1 MSKSKLPAS
10 HLITSD
16 PSSFRLSWW
25 GCFPCQRVL
34 LQHCANKSEHLQ
46 SQLSLESSSHPKT
59 VCSSCPLTQ
68 NMLVALYACTQPHS
82 ASVPLPSSFS
92 CPSRG
97 TEKHHP
103 PGNEGWHSSLPPNAF
118 PKHKFSAPQMP
129 SGWFALTMPH
139 TAVEKNSSLGS
150 GSL

>member
-1 MSKSKLPAS
+1 MNPRGAKAISSQKTRRLMSKSKLPAS

-34 LQHCANKSEHLQ
+34 LQHCADKPEHLQ
-46 SQLSLESSSHPKT
+46 SQLSLESPSHPKAT
-59 VCSSCPLTQ
+59 CSSCPLTQ

-82 ASVPLPSSFS
+82 ASVPLPSSFP

-103 PGNEGWHSSLPPNAF
+103 PGNEGWHSSLPPM
-118 PKHKFSAPQMP
+118 HSQ
-129 SGWFALTMPH
+129 ST
-139 TAVEKNSSLGS
+139 NSVLHRCLLVG
-150 GSL
+150 LL